1 MVETR
6 AVIQRVNRCEVTV
19 ADRVLSRTG
28 IGLLVLFGVA
38 QGDGDKEL
46 EYIADKTLN
55 LRVFPDDE
63 GKMNLSVLDV
73 AGELTVVSQFTLLAD
88 TRKGRR
94 PSFVSAADPAV
105 AEPIYERFVER
116 LRASGLLVGTGGF
129 GEMMLVSLDNWGP
142 VTIVIDS
149 P

>member
-28 IGLLVLFGVA
+28 IGLLVLLGVA

>member
-28 IGLLVLFGVA
+28 IGLLVLLGVA

-46 EYIADKTLN
+46 EYVADKTLN

>member
-73 AGELTVVSQFTLLAD
+73 AGELTVVSQFTILAD

-94 PSFVSAADPAV
+94 PSFVSAADPVV

-116 LRASGLLVGTGGF
+116 LRASGVLVGTGGF

>member
-6 AVIQRVNRCEVTV
+6 AVVQRVSRCEVTV

>member
-28 IGLLVLFGVA
+28 IGLLVLLGVA
-38 QGDGDKEL
+38 KGDGDKEL

-116 LRASGLLVGTGGF
+116 LRASGVLVGTGGF